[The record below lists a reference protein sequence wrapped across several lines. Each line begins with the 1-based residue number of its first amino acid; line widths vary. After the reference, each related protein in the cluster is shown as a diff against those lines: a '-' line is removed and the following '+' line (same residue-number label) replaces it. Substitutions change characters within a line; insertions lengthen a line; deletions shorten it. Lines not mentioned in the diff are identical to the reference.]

1 MKDRKRL
8 VLCLISLAVLC
19 VGFVIIRYTLFSAH
33 GMKEWPLV
41 LFIAGLLVI
50 GTSYFMGARQ
60 VPAFAALSYII
71 GYAIGAIFQTNGF
84 DPGGGRTNNLWVIWT
99 VVFVCF
105 TLASIL
111 TELLAA
117 RKKKQE

>member
-33 GMKEWPLV
+33 GMKEWPLL
-41 LFIAGLLVI
+41 LFIVGLLVI
-50 GTSYFMGARQ
+50 SVSYFIGARQ
-60 VPAFAALSYII
+60 VPVFTTLSYII
-71 GYAIGAIFQTNGF
+71 GYAIGAIFQTNGV
-84 DPGGGRTNNLWVIWT
+84 DPGGGSTNNLWIIWT
-99 VVFVCF
+99 VVFACF

-117 RKKKQE
+117 RKKKRE